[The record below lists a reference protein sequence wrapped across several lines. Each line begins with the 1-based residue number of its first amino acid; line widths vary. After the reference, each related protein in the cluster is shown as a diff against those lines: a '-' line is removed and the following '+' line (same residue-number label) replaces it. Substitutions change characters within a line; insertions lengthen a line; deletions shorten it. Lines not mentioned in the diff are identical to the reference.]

1 MGGRMERIRR
11 EVGSGRAVS
20 PVVGVMLMLVVAV
33 VLAAV
38 VNSFA
43 GGLAGTQEKA
53 PQASFAAEIRSTETT
68 GGWPEFVMKHL
79 GGDPVDTDSV
89 KLVTKWYNETTDK
102 WEIQETTAVPLSDSE
117 VIYYDKWDG
126 RYENFTGGTDDAINV
141 LVDLSDVGTCNIA
154 EVRLWLLDSGG
165 SVVASHT
172 ETNPDPSFWWN
183 TTVTADDTYNV
194 TVNYTADEGTG
205 VDWTYRGPKGS
216 GIPVLTADNNETRV
230 YLSLTARCTKYADVN
245 TEYNDFNS
253 ATTLYHVPYLVVPG
267 DMPADASGEE
277 TEIWFGNYVIRKGD
291 VIKASLNL
299 QNTPDAWGYQNIR
312 TPIIVN
318 ATYLKPG
325 DVVTVELIDLTTN
338 NKIFS
343 KEVVVQ

>member
-53 PQASFAAEIRSTETT
+53 PQASFDVKIRSMETT
-68 GGWPEFVMKHL
+68 GWAPEFVMKHL

-89 KLVTKWYNETTDK
+89 KLVTKWYNETTGK
-102 WEIQETTAVPLSDSE
+102 WEIQETTAVPWNESGQ
-117 VIYYDKWDG
+117 ICYWD
-126 RYENFTGGTDDAINV
+126 ND
-141 LVDLSDVGTCNIA
+141 GTCY
-154 EVRLWLLDSGG
+154 W
-165 SVVASHT
+165 T
-172 ETNPDPSFWWN
+172 
-183 TTVTADDTYNV
+183 
-194 TVNYTADEGTG
+194 NYT
-205 VDWTYRGPKGS
+205 
-216 GIPVLTADNNETRV
+216 
-230 YLSLTARCTKYADVN
+230 DVN
-245 TEYNDFNS
+245 TEYNDSVGNHTF
-253 ATTLYHVPYLVVPG
+253 YHAPYLVVPG
-267 DMPADASGEE
+267 DMPADGQGKE
-277 TEIWFGNYVIRKGD
+277 TELWFGNYVIQKGD
-291 VIKASLNL
+291 VIKAQINL
-299 QNTPDAWGYQNIR
+299 DASNLR
-312 TPIIVN
+312 TPIIAN

-325 DVVTVELIDLTTN
+325 DIVTVELIDLTTN

>member
-1 MGGRMERIRR
+1 MERIRR

-53 PQASFAAEIRSTETT
+53 PQASFDVKIRSMETAV
-68 GGWPEFVMKHL
+68 WYPEFVMKHL

-89 KLVTKWYNETTDK
+89 KLVTKWYNETTGK
-102 WEIQETTAVPLSDSE
+102 WEIQETTAVPLSDSA
-117 VIYYDKWDG
+117 VIYYDVW
-126 RYENFTGGTDDAINV
+126 TGSYVNETPPDVNDTAINV
-141 LVDLSDVGTCNIA
+141 SVDLSDVGTCNIT

-165 SVVASHT
+165 SVVDSHT
-172 ETNPDPSFWWN
+172 ETNPATSFWWN
-183 TTVTADDTYNV
+183 TTVTANDTYNV
-194 TVNYTADEGTG
+194 TVNYTIDSGDTG
-205 VDWTYRGPKGS
+205 ANWTLS
-216 GIPVLTADNNETRV
+216 SIPVNTADGYETHV

-245 TEYNDFNS
+245 TEYDDGNS

-277 TEIWFGNYVIRKGD
+277 TELWFGNYVIQKGD
-291 VIKASLNL
+291 VIKAQTNLNTGTGL
-299 QNTPDAWGYQNIR
+299 YQNQR
-312 TPIIVN
+312 TPIIAN

>member
-1 MGGRMERIRR
+1 MRR
-11 EVGSGRAVS
+11 DRRAVS

-43 GGLAGTQEKA
+43 GGLVGTQKKT
-53 PQASFAAEIRSTETT
+53 PQASFDVEIRSKETT
-68 GGWPEFVMKHL
+68 GWTPEFVMKHL

-89 KLVTKWYNETTDK
+89 KLVTKWYNETTGK
-102 WEIQETTAVPLSDSE
+102 WEIQETTAVPLSDEE
-117 VIYYDKWDG
+117 VIYYDKWTGKNESVDIG
-126 RYENFTGGTDDAINV
+126 ENNGNINIS
-141 LVDLSDVGTCNIA
+141 VDLSDVGTCNIT

-165 SVVASHT
+165 NVVDSHT
-172 ETNPDPSFWWN
+172 ETYPATSFWWN
-183 TTVTADDTYNV
+183 TTVAADGTYNV

-205 VDWTYRGPKGS
+205 VNWTYRGSSGS
-216 GIPVLTADNNETRV
+216 GIPISTSDSNETHV
-230 YLSLTARCTKYADVN
+230 YLSLTARCTRYADVN
-245 TEYNDFNS
+245 TEYDDGYS
-253 ATTLYHVPYLVVPG
+253 ATTLYHAPWLVVPG
-267 DMPADASGEE
+267 DVPADASGEE

-291 VIKASLNL
+291 VIKALTNL
-299 QNTPDAWGYQNIR
+299 GASNLR
-312 TPIIVN
+312 TPIIAN

-343 KEVVVQ
+343 TEVVVQ